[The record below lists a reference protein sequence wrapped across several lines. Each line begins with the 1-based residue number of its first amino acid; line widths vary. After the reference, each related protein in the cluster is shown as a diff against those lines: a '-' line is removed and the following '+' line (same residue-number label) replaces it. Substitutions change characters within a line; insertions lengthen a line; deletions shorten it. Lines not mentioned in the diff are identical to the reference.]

1 VPPPRRVGRSSL
13 QDHLSS
19 SHVHRIWSADKPFQI
34 LFAFVAPRIRGSRVR
49 RLRRLVHLRFDQWL
63 RARWLY
69 TKPNTGW
76 CCVYD
81 RGLRQ
86 RCGSDPPRLSCCYR
100 RGRSALVSAGAEV
113 APAADTA
120 ATQQD
125 ARPTG
130 TGGGCG
136 MDAWR
141 HDAEPLTLRSMQRA
155 DWCLSTVPVGVGST
169 DGSRRRCGQ
178 TRRGASPVAHP
189 LDR

>member
-1 VPPPRRVGRSSL
+1 MPTG
-13 QDHLSS
+13 
-19 SHVHRIWSADKPFQI
+19 IWSADKPFQI

-113 APAADTA
+113 APAADMA

-130 TGGGCG
+130 TGAGCG

-141 HDAEPLTLRSMQRA
+141 HDAVAVDLEINATGRLVLVNDPGGRRKYRWQPPSLRP
-155 DWCLSTVPVGVGST
+155 D
-169 DGSRRRCGQ
+169 
-178 TRRGASPVAHP
+178 
-189 LDR
+189 